1 MGMGLYNFIVLFKV
15 INMKYEDVNE
25 FDVLIDNRGTRLLVV
40 KKEPIEQD
48 DGTVI
53 NSTLVQI
60 LEQCTSL
67 LYSIQPHGSVEYISG
82 GERSMYIYQNKE
94 DTEKVSG
101 SPLSEFKSFLFL
113 DDFSFLGKSA
123 QFFEVFLE
131 MCEKGMRLK
140 PDNEGI
146 EFWKYICNRF
156 NCVVPDFKEVFD
168 DNWDDTYK
176 ATIMARIL
184 KNLLEKKEGNK

>member
-1 MGMGLYNFIVLFKV
+1 
-15 INMKYEDVNE
+15 MKYDDVNE
-25 FDVLIDNRGTRLLVV
+25 FDVLIDSKGTRVLIV

-53 NSTLVQI
+53 NSIFVQI
-60 LEQCTSL
+60 LEQCTPL
-67 LYSIQPHGSVEYISG
+67 LHSIQPYGSVEYISD
-82 GERSMYIYQNKE
+82 GERSMFIYQNKR

-131 MCEKGMRLK
+131 MCEKGMQVK
-140 PDNEGI
+140 PDDEGI
-146 EFWKYICNRF
+146 EFWEYICSRF
-156 NCVVPDFKEVFD
+156 NCVVPDFKGVFD

-184 KNLLEKKEGNK
+184 KKQLKKKEGNK